1 MLRSVYLLILCLL
14 VIIYW
19 ENSGEIFD
27 YHCLFAYFFWL
38 FEFCY
43 MHFKALLVG
52 VYTIKIL
59 RSSWG
64 IVPFN
69 IMKYH
74 TLSLMIFIVLKS
86 TLPGMNIAFWAF
98 FWLVLA
104 WYIFLCL
111 SVYLFIYFSMC
122 LYLEVFVF
130 FFKDYIELGL
140 AINLSLYSVLRVY
153 IHVCF

>member
-1 MLRSVYLLILCLL
+1 MREVCSFLFLCLSSVWFVLKTMPCVLKENMYWSVRWSILYISVRSSWVIVLRSVYLLILCLL

-27 YHCLFAYFFWL
+27 YHCWFAYFFWL

-52 VYTIKIL
+52 VYTIKIV

-64 IVPFN
+64 IVSFN

-74 TLSLMIFIVLKS
+74 TLSLMIFIVFKS
-86 TLPGMNIAFWAF
+86 SLPGMNIA
-98 FWLVLA
+98 V
-104 WYIFLCL
+104 
-111 SVYLFIYFSMC
+111 
-122 LYLEVFVF
+122 
-130 FFKDYIELGL
+130 
-140 AINLSLYSVLRVY
+140 
-153 IHVCF
+153 